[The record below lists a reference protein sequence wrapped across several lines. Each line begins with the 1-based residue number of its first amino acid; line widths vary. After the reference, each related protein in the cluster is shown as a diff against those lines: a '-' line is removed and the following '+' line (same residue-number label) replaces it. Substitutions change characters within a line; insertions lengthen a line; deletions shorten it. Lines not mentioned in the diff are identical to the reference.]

1 MKTVQEF
8 KDAGLVFVEGDVHSG
23 VGPISFSWRKNTWV
37 KPTFSG
43 KVEVSFANGV
53 TASAFAH
60 ELMWEVAGLEC
71 SIERWRPA
79 LDNAKLRALLKLTCK
94 QSLTDEQVED
104 LINSGLVKL

>member
-23 VGPISFSWRKNTWV
+23 MGPISFSWRKNTGV
-37 KPTFSG
+37 EPTFSG
-43 KVEVSFANGV
+43 KVEVEFSRGATHVGNPESFDWGYIGTV
-53 TASAFAH
+53 
-60 ELMWEVAGLEC
+60 GLR
-71 SIERWRPA
+71 RWRPA
-79 LDNAKLRALLKLTCK
+79 LDNAKLRVLLKLTCK